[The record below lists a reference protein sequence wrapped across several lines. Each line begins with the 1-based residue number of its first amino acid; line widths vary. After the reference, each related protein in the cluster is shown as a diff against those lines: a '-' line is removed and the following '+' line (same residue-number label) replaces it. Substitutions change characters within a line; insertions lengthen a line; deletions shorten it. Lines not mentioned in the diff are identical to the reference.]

1 MATLNAAGDANN
13 EGTTGQP
20 QGTATSA
27 SGVKGVV
34 AQYQKS
40 GIVGGNP
47 TQTNI
52 VPAGPGWRIAGSDS
66 KGATNNNIIGNVPP
80 GKPGEPQVRTTIQN
94 STDPLICS
102 AAQATGEVIQGV
114 APSSSPSSTP
124 PLPTGKPVQQADN
137 FLQSTATLPSA
148 AQLSD
153 VYMGIPKKNDAQKAS
168 AGLSLSQETE

>member
-1 MATLNAAGDANN
+1 MSTLNAAGDAGN

-20 QGTATSA
+20 QQLATPGQ
-27 SGVKGVV
+27 GVKGVT

-40 GIVGGNP
+40 GTVGGNP

-52 VPAGPGWRIAGSDS
+52 TPAGPGWRIAGSDS
-66 KGATNNNIIGNVPP
+66 KGATNNNIIGTVPP
-80 GKPGEPQVRTTIQN
+80 GKLGIPQISTVVQN

-102 AAQATGEVIQGV
+102 AALLTGDVIQGV

-124 PLPTGKPVQQADN
+124 ALPTGKPVQQADN

-153 VYMGIPKKNDAQKAS
+153 VYMGTPKKNDAQKSS